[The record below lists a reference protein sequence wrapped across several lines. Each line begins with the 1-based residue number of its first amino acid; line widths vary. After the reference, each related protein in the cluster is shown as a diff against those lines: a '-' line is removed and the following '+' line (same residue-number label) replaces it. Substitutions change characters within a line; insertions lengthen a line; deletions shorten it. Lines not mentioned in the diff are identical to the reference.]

1 MTSNFVPSTL
11 VYLYS
16 DSLISNAYCFR
27 FFPVPAYCA
36 FQEHANS
43 EVQNLI
49 KQQLRL
55 SLRSITVADLLENNV
70 SETTDHDRNSQG
82 SQIVLKHSGFGK
94 IVFKRFSSRQRR

>member
-1 MTSNFVPSTL
+1 MI
-11 VYLYS
+11 VYCS
-16 DSLISNAYCFR
+16 R
-27 FFPVPAYCA
+27 FFPVRAYCA

-49 KQQLRL
+49 NQQLRL

-82 SQIVLKHSGFGK
+82 SQIVLMHSGFGK
-94 IVFKRFSSRQRR
+94 NCFQKIFIKAKKIS